1 MWVAERH
8 RLILALLNT
17 HQGLT
22 TERFAEALGVSRET
36 VRRDLI
42 ELERSG
48 QLARVHGGAVAAAA
62 GSPPE
67 PAYAERAA
75 LRQQQ
80 KRDIA
85 QQAAA
90 LPAPGQTCFLDAGS
104 TTLALAQ
111 ALAPRDG
118 LIVITNSLDAAMVLA
133 CHRHHE
139 VRLLGGRLED
149 DVPATYGEQ
158 TAAEIARLR
167 VDWAFVSP
175 VALDAVNGAMDY
187 LWHEATVARAML
199 GRARRRV
206 VLGDASKLG
215 QASRVQ
221 ICSPVEVD
229 VLVTDAGADP
239 QVLAALAA
247 AGVGEV
253 LQAPALPHAAEIQHA
268 AEVQRA
274 A

>member
-48 QLARVHGGAVAAAA
+48 HLARVHGGAVAA
-62 GSPPE
+62 GGPPE
-67 PAYAERAA
+67 PAYVERAA
-75 LRQQQ
+75 LQQQQ
-80 KRDIA
+80 KLEIA

-90 LPAPGQTCFLDAGS
+90 LPLPGQTCFLDAGS
-104 TTLALAQ
+104 TTLALAR
-111 ALAPRDG
+111 ALATREG
-118 LIVITNSLDAAMVLA
+118 LIVITNSLDAALALA
-133 CHRHHE
+133 CHRYHE

-158 TAAEIARLR
+158 TAAEIARLH

-187 LWHEATVARAML
+187 LWHEAMVARAML
-199 GRARRRV
+199 SRARRRV
-206 VLGDASKLG
+206 LLADASKLG

-221 ICSPVEVD
+221 ICPPVEMD
-229 VLVTDAGADP
+229 VLVTDLGADA

-253 LQAPALPHAAEIQHA
+253 LQAPAL
-268 AEVQRA
+268 QRA